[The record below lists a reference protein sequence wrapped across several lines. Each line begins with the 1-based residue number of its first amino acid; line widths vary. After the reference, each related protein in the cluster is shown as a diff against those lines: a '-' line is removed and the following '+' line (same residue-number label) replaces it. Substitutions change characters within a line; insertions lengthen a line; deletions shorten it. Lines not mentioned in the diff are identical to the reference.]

1 MLNRDLDR
9 CAPRPAGFLAP
20 WVSALCVMCTAFG
33 AAALPPE
40 TSDARAIADAVEA
53 RPTGDRQV
61 ARMTMTLTDAS
72 GRQRV
77 RVLQTRA
84 LDIPGGKKNLMLFES
99 PADVRNTGLLSID
112 YDDGNREDDQWLY
125 LPSLHKSTRISSS
138 EESGSFL
145 GSDITYADMTRRD
158 NSLYDFS
165 MVEQSA
171 NVDGEDCWVIEAR
184 AKTPAEAN
192 RTGYLKSHVWV
203 SKSKLLPIQIKSWVT
218 AGRKLKYIKFTD
230 VRQVNSIW
238 VAHTMTVRTTRGSEV
253 ESTTVMKFDQLRFD
267 DPSVQESDFT
277 ERRLEQGL

>member
-9 CAPRPAGFLAP
+9 SARPVAFVGR
-20 WVSALCVMCTAFG
+20 WIVGLCVMCTAFG

-40 TSDARAIADAVEA
+40 TNDARAIADAVEA
-53 RPTGDRQV
+53 RPTGNRQV

-112 YDDGNREDDQWLY
+112 YDDGKREDDQWLY

-165 MVEQSA
+165 MVEQST
-171 NVDGEDCWVIEAR
+171 NVDGEACWVIEAR

-192 RTGYLKSHVWV
+192 RTGYLKSHVWI
-203 SKSKLLPIQIKSWVT
+203 SKSKLLPIQIKIWVT

-238 VAHTMTVRTTRGSEV
+238 VAHTMTVRTTRGNDV